1 MTMMNSP
8 YRSACDT
15 PLAREPPFLVKK
27 LTVSGTIGKMQ
38 GIMKAAKPPSSPA
51 MKMPQRDCLPSA
63 LASTDTLLAVPSSA
77 SSPAVPSS
85 KTRSSGTSSRV
96 SLSPSASTKLSVN
109 STSSNEIKL
118 SCCAN
123 DELYKESVKIC
134 STIRYLNN
142 ERIAYLDKSLK

>member
-1 MTMMNSP
+1 
-8 YRSACDT
+8 SACDT
-15 PLAREPPFLVKK
+15 ALAREPPFVVKE

-38 GIMKAAKPPSSPA
+38 GIMTAAKPPSSPA
-51 MKMPQRDCLPSA
+51 MKMRQRDCVPSPP
-63 LASTDTLLAVPSSA
+63 ASTDTLLAAPSSPA
-77 SSPAVPSS
+77 SPAVPPSQ
-85 KTRSSGTSSRV
+85 TRSSGTSSRV

-109 STSSNEIKL
+109 STSSSEIKL

-123 DELYKESVKIC
+123 EELYKESVKIS